1 MEVFFQILFWVSLL
15 LLLYIYIVYGL
26 LVYILAQR
34 KPGSAPGKLTDREL
48 PSLTVLIPAFNE
60 AAVIGGKI
68 RNTLSLRYPRE
79 KFRVLIIT
87 DGSTDGTEQIVRAF
101 PQVDLLHEAVRLGK
115 AAAINRAMQDITS
128 DLVVLTDANTVLN
141 EEALLQL
148 VQSFD
153 NPAIGA
159 VSGEKLVVS
168 SGAEELSSE
177 GEGLYWK
184 YESFLKQNDARLH
197 SIVGAAGELLA
208 LRTNLFTPLEPD
220 TVLDDFIL
228 SMRICEAGYRV
239 AYQPDARAVEAGSF
253 NLAEEQKR
261 KIRIAAGGFQALGR
275 LSKSWEYRNN
285 PLLFFQF
292 FSHRVLRWVAAAPA
306 LILLA
311 LSTIYLVV
319 KGAGGVY
326 ELAGLV
332 QLLFYGLAVIGWLGA
347 RTNTKWPIVYIPYYF
362 VFMHWAILAGLI
374 KYLTGG
380 TDARWEK
387 ANRIRVPVNPES
399 GDASGE

>member
-34 KPGSAPGKLTDREL
+34 KPGSAPGRQTNTEL

-101 PQVDLLHEAVRLGK
+101 PQVDLLHEAERLGK

-128 DLVVLTDANTVLN
+128 DLVVLTDANTLLN

-148 VQSFD
+148 VQSFK

-285 PLLFFQF
+285 LLLFFQF

>member
-1 MEVFFQILFWVSLL
+1 MEVFFQILFWISLL
-15 LLLYIYIVYGL
+15 ILIYTYLGYGL
-26 LVYILAQR
+26 LVYILVQR
-34 KPGSAPGKLTDREL
+34 KPGSTPGKLTDAEL
-48 PSLTVLIPAFNE
+48 PTLTVLIPAFNE
-60 AAVIGGKI
+60 AEVIGGKI
-68 RNTLSLRYPRE
+68 RNSLSLRYPRE
-79 KFRVLIIT
+79 KFRVLVIT
-87 DGSTDGTEQIVRAF
+87 DGSTDGTDQIVRAF
-101 PQVDLLHEAVRLGK
+101 PQVDLLYEAERLGK
-115 AAAINRAMQDITS
+115 AAAINRAMQEITT

-141 EEALLQL
+141 EEALLEL
-148 VQSFD
+148 VQPFA
-153 NPAIGA
+153 NPSVGA
-159 VSGEKLVVS
+159 VSGEKQVVS
-168 SGAEELSSE
+168 SGSEELSSE

-197 SIVGAAGELLA
+197 SVVGAAGELLA
-208 LRTNLFTPLEPD
+208 LRTNLFTPLEQD

-239 AYQPDARAVEAGSF
+239 AYKPDARAIETGSF

-275 LSKSWEYRNN
+275 LSKSWQYRNN

-292 FSHRVLRWVAAAPA
+292 LSHRVLRWVAAAPA

-311 LSTIYLVV
+311 LSTVYLVV

-380 TDARWEK
+380 TNARWEK
-387 ANRIRVPVNPES
+387 ANRIRVPVNPDPE
-399 GDASGE
+399 DASGE

>member
-15 LLLYIYIVYGL
+15 LLVYTYIGYGL
-26 LVYILAQR
+26 LVYILVQR
-34 KPGSAPGKLTDREL
+34 KPGSKPGKLTETEL
-48 PSLTVLIPAFNE
+48 PSLTVLIPAYNE

-68 RNTLSLRYPRE
+68 RNSLSLVYPRE
-79 KFRVLIIT
+79 KFRVLVIT

-101 PQVDLLHEAVRLGK
+101 PQVDLLHEAERLGK
-115 AAAINRAMQDITS
+115 APAINRAMQEITS
-128 DLVVLTDANTVLN
+128 DLVILTDANTVLN

-148 VQSFD
+148 VQPFSD
-153 NPAIGA
+153 PVVGA

-168 SGAEELSSE
+168 STAEELSSE

-184 YESFLKQNDARLH
+184 YESFLKQNDARLY

-208 LRTNLFTPLEPD
+208 LKARLFTPLEPD
-220 TVLDDFIL
+220 TVLDDFVL

-239 AYQPDARAVEAGSF
+239 AYQPGARAVETGSF

-275 LSKSWEYRNN
+275 LSKSWQYKNN

-292 FSHRVLRWVAAAPA
+292 FSHRVLRWVGAAPA
-306 LILLA
+306 LVVLA
-311 LSTIYLVV
+311 ISTVYLVV
-319 KGAGGVY
+319 KGAGWVY
-326 ELAGLV
+326 ELAGLG
-332 QLLFYGLAVIGWLGA
+332 QLIFYSLAVVGWLGA

-362 VFMHWAILAGLI
+362 VFMHWVILAGLL
-374 KYLTGG
+374 KYLTG
-380 TDARWEK
+380 DLDPRWEK
-387 ANRIRVPVNPES
+387 AARIRVPVNPER
-399 GDASGE
+399 GEA

>member
-1 MEVFFQILFWVSLL
+1 MEVFFQILFWISLL
-15 LLLYIYIVYGL
+15 ILIYTYLGYGL
-26 LVYILAQR
+26 LVYILVQR
-34 KPGSAPGKLTDREL
+34 KPGSTPGKLTDAEL
-48 PSLTVLIPAFNE
+48 PTLTVLIPAFNE
-60 AAVIGGKI
+60 AEVIGGKI
-68 RNTLSLRYPRE
+68 RNSLSLRYPRE
-79 KFRVLIIT
+79 KFRVLVIT
-87 DGSTDGTEQIVRAF
+87 DGSTDGTDQIVRAF
-101 PQVDLLHEAVRLGK
+101 PQVDLLYEAERLGK
-115 AAAINRAMQDITS
+115 SAAINRAMQEITT

-141 EEALLQL
+141 EEALLEL
-148 VQSFD
+148 VQPFA
-153 NPAIGA
+153 NPSVGA

-168 SGAEELSSE
+168 SGSEELSSE

-197 SIVGAAGELLA
+197 SVVGAAGELLA
-208 LRTNLFTPLEPD
+208 LRTNLFTPLEQD

-239 AYQPDARAVEAGSF
+239 AYKPDARAIETGSF

-275 LSKSWEYRNN
+275 LSKSWQYRNN

-292 FSHRVLRWVAAAPA
+292 LSHRVLRWVAAAPA

-311 LSTIYLVV
+311 LSTVYLVV

-380 TDARWEK
+380 TNARWEK
-387 ANRIRVPVNPES
+387 ANRIRVPVNPDPE
-399 GDASGE
+399 DASGE